1 MTLSVNQMVDN
12 RYRIVARLGQGG
24 MGAVYRAWDSRLEKV
39 VALKEMSP
47 QPGLDAELLA
57 QLRQQ
62 FKSEAKVLAD
72 LSHSHLVRVT
82 DSFSW
87 EGNEY
92 LVMDFVEG
100 ESLARRIEQQGPQSE
115 GDVRRWAAQLLATL
129 AYCHRR
135 GVLHRDIKPQNIII
149 NSDGDAVLVDFG
161 LVKLWNPNDPQTRTV
176 MRGAGTPEYAPPEQY
191 DLGLGHTDP
200 RSDIYSLGATLY
212 HALTGQAPPTA
223 TQRIANPT
231 TFLPPRR
238 VRGELSP
245 GMEAIVLKAMEVV
258 MDRRYQGVADMLA
271 ALNALP
277 APTVAPIPAA
287 RTTSGGTIVVPG
299 GPQAAPTPRKRPI
312 PWVILGAAGLLCI
325 LAASACGILRAVQRW
340 TSPTPNPTAPPLM
353 STSMPVP
360 TVVPNLPAPPP
371 TMPPATP
378 IPPSVAAPPSTIL
391 LVDGFSNPD
400 SGWDTEEY
408 EDGSVGYRE
417 GMYYVSTI
425 AEDRMVW
432 GAAGQDFADVVV
444 DVDTMQFSA
453 PPNNNNAYGVICRL
467 QPDYNGYL
475 LRISGDGFY
484 AIHRIADG
492 TFQPL
497 VDWTASEVIH
507 QGNETNHIR
516 AICRGPHLTLI
527 VNSQILAEAEDNTY
541 SSGDIGLTA
550 TSFEAQ
556 PTEVRFDNLVAAIP
570 EDEPLAGELLFVD
583 DFSSA
588 ESGWQKGETNEGDVV
603 AYDAGQYRVF
613 STGRG
618 TWVGGRT
625 DRQFTDIVVDVDAIQ
640 ISAAPNNNNGYG
652 VMCRVQS
659 NGDGYLLAISGD
671 GFYSIH
677 RIANGAFESL
687 IKWSRSGRIRQGNAL
702 NHIQAVCNGPRLR
715 LVVNGQLV
723 AEAEDTQFTSGYVRL
738 MAVPYTD
745 EPTEIHFD
753 NIVIRR
759 PLPAQ

>member
-12 RYRIVARLGQGG
+12 RYRIIARLGQGG

-62 FKSEAKVLAD
+62 FKSEARVLAD
-72 LSHSHLVRVT
+72 LSHPHLVRVT

-100 ESLARRIEQQGPQSE
+100 ESLAHRIEQQGPQSE
-115 GDVRRWAAQLLATL
+115 SDVRRWTAQLLATL

-231 TFLPPRR
+231 SFVPPRR

-245 GMEAIVLKAMEVV
+245 AMEALVLKAMEVV
-258 MDRRYQGVADMLA
+258 MDRRYQSAAEMLA

-277 APTVAPIPAA
+277 APTVAPSAA
-287 RTTSGGTIVVPG
+287 VQATPGGTIVVPG
-299 GPQAAPTPRKRPI
+299 RPQAVPTPRKRTPLWI
-312 PWVILGAAGLLCI
+312 GLGAAGLLCI
-325 LAASACGILRAVQRW
+325 LAATTCAVFRALPRRG
-340 TSPTPNPTAPPLM
+340 TPTPEPTAVPVTPAFTPQPTAPPVL
-353 STSMPVP
+353 P
-360 TVVPNLPAPPP
+360 TPQP

-378 IPPSVAAPPSTIL
+378 IVPPPPAAAGDVL
-391 LVDGFSNPD
+391 LIDGFGDPT
-400 SGWDTEEY
+400 SGWDATEY
-408 EDGSVGYRE
+408 EDGSVGYRD
-417 GMYYVSTI
+417 GTYFVATLT
-425 AEDRMVW
+425 EDRMVW
-432 GAAGQDFADVVV
+432 GGARQNFADVVV
-444 DVDTMQFSA
+444 DVDTTQVSA
-453 PPNNNNAYGVICRL
+453 PTNNNNAYGVACRL
-467 QPDYNGYL
+467 QPDYDGYL

-484 AIHRIADG
+484 AIHRITDG
-492 TFQPL
+492 QFQPL
-497 VDWTASEVIH
+497 VQWTASDVIH
-507 QGNETNHIR
+507 RGNSSNHIR
-516 AICRGPHLTLI
+516 AVCHGPQLVLI
-527 VNSQILAEAEDNTY
+527 VNGQVLAQAEDTAY
-541 SSGDIGLTA
+541 TSGDIALTA

-556 PTEVRFDNLVAAIP
+556 PTEVRFDNLVATAP
-570 EDEPLAGELLFVD
+570 SDEPLAGELLFVD
-583 DFSSA
+583 DFSDPN
-588 ESGWQKGETNEGDVV
+588 SGWEKGETGEGDVV

-613 STGRG
+613 SVGRG
-618 TWVGGRT
+618 SWVGGRT
-625 DRQFTDIVVDVDAIQ
+625 DRQFTDVMVDVDTIQ
-640 ISAAPNNNNGYG
+640 VSAAADNNNGFG

-659 NGDGYLLAISGD
+659 SGDGYLLAISGD
-671 GFYSIH
+671 GFYAIY
-677 RIANGAFESL
+677 RVANGAFEAL
-687 IKWSRSGRIRQGNAL
+687 VNWSRSSLIHMGNAT
-702 NHIQAVCNGPRLR
+702 NHVQAVCDGSHLR
-715 LVVNGQLV
+715 LSVNGQQV
-723 AEAEDTQFTSGYVRL
+723 AEAEDTQFTSGYIRL
-738 MAVPYTD
+738 VAASYTD
-745 EPTEIHFD
+745 APTEIHFD
-753 NIVIRR
+753 NIVVRR
-759 PLPAQ
+759 PLR